1 VGEII
6 RILDGPLA
14 PIPCVSRTAYRRC
27 DDCDDEDACA
37 LRAVMQE
44 VRDALAAILDN
55 TSLSDMISRSA
66 ASEPILNYDI

>member
-1 VGEII
+1 
-6 RILDGPLA
+6 
-14 PIPCVSRTAYRRC
+14 
-27 DDCDDEDACA
+27 
-37 LRAVMQE
+37 MQE